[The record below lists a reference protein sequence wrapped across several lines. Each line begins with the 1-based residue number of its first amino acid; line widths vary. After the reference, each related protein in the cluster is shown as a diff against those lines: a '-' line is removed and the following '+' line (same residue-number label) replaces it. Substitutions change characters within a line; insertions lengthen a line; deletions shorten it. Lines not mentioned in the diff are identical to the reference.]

1 MEQELLLAKNTPG
14 AIILDVRNV
23 DEYEKGHIPGS
34 TNIPISKIT
43 GVETIIQDKS
53 TPLFVYC
60 LSGSRSKRACS
71 FLQKVGY
78 TQVKNIGGISD
89 YKGEIER

>member
-89 YKGEIER
+89 YKGEIE